1 MPEPMTQEELV
12 FELEKA
18 FSADTGLMHTASKLS
33 NLIDTHADNDF
44 DHYCFIEFL
53 QWSLENWNANND

>member
-18 FSADTGLMHTASKLS
+18 FSADTGLMTAVSKLS
-33 NLIDTHADNDF
+33 DLIDTHADNDF
-44 DHYCFIEFL
+44 DHYCYIEIL
-53 QWSLENWNANND
+53 EWSLENWRGNNE